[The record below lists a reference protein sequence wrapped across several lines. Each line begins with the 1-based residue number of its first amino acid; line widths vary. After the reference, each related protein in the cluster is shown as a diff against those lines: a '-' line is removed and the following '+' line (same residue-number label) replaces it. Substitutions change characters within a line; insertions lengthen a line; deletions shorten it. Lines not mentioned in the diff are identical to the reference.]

1 MIYSGYTE
9 VKGYIKMQ
17 ILIENKKIIL
27 EAIKKSREQYNI
39 NDLVKQLPSNYKAYE
54 ELDNKT
60 GLEEW

>member
-1 MIYSGYTE
+1 
-9 VKGYIKMQ
+9 MQ